1 MNTAPNLIVML
12 THNDHTVANA
22 YTVFEACKH
31 TQARFWGFKEK
42 PLPLAEMKKIYAR
55 MKECGKTTFLEVVE
69 YTEQA
74 GLAGARTA
82 LECGCDILMGA
93 RFFDSINAFCQ
104 ANGLKYMPFVG
115 GLSGRP
121 TVLSGNIA
129 DMVAEARAYEQ
140 KGVHGIDLLG
150 YRYTGDAVRLNE
162 ELVKNIGIPVCI
174 AGSVNS
180 YRRLDEIKAAAP
192 WAFTIGSAFFD
203 NQFSGSIAEQI
214 DKVCEYMKG

>member
-1 MNTAPNLIVML
+1 M
-12 THNDHTVANA
+12 
-22 YTVFEACKH
+22 
-31 TQARFWGFKEK
+31 
-42 PLPLAEMKKIYAR
+42 
-55 MKECGKTTFLEVVE
+55 
-69 YTEQA
+69 
-74 GLAGARTA
+74 
-82 LECGCDILMGA
+82 
-93 RFFDSINAFCQ
+93 
-104 ANGLKYMPFVG
+104 
-115 GLSGRP
+115 
-121 TVLSGNIA
+121 LSGNIA

-203 NQFSGSIAEQI
+203 GAFGGSFAEQI
-214 DKVCEYMKG
+214 DKVCAYIRQP